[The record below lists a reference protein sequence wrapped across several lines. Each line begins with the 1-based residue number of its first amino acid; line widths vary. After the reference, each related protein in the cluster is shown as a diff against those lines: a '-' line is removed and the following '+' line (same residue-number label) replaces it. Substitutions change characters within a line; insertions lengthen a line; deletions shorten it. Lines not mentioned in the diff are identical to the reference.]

1 MFKKFKGVVVP
12 VVGGAS
18 LLGLANGAYA
28 AVPAAVTDA
37 ITGAGTDGI
46 AVATAVLVV
55 IVGFLAFRY
64 MRAQAK

>member
-1 MFKKFKGVVVP
+1 MFKKIGHAVVP
-12 VVGGAS
+12 VLALGSAS
-18 LLGLANGAYA
+18 AMA
-28 AVPAAVTDA
+28 AVPSDVTDA

>member
-1 MFKKFKGVVVP
+1 MNKQVARLSMLP
-12 VVGGAS
+12 VLA
-18 LLGLANGAYA
+18 LGSVSAYA
-28 AVPAAVTDA
+28 AVPTDVTDA